1 MNKEKISVIIPVYNA
16 ELYLKECLDSIC
28 NNTYIDLEIILL
40 NDGSLDRSGKICDD
54 YAQKDA
60 RIKVFHKKN
69 QGVSATRNLGIK
81 YATGKYIAFIDSDDY
96 VEKNYFKS
104 LYENLKMND
113 TDLSVCRVAHKTK
126 NDISMESH
134 VSFILKLENITRTEI
149 ENFYYL
155 NKQYLLYG
163 PCNKIYR
170 KNIIVEH
177 EISFPE
183 DTSYGEDLLFNFEY
197 LKFCKSISFTE
208 ESRYIYNHNN
218 IASLSH
224 IYRENLYENG
234 IRLNNQIIKFSVEHG
249 LYGKEMQRYCSTRI
263 FDDAYNAIFLLW
275 DPKCTLT
282 AKQKRKRIRDIV
294 NSEELKEAIKYARLE
309 QYNKVYVN
317 LIKCKSVWGFYFIR
331 EIKRGK

>member
-113 TDLSVCRVAHKTK
+113 TDLSVCRVADKTK

-134 VSFILKLENITRTEI
+134 VSFILN
-149 ENFYYL
+149 
-155 NKQYLLYG
+155 
-163 PCNKIYR
+163 
-170 KNIIVEH
+170 
-177 EISFPE
+177 
-183 DTSYGEDLLFNFEY
+183 
-197 LKFCKSISFTE
+197 
-208 ESRYIYNHNN
+208 
-218 IASLSH
+218 
-224 IYRENLYENG
+224 
-234 IRLNNQIIKFSVEHG
+234 
-249 LYGKEMQRYCSTRI
+249 
-263 FDDAYNAIFLLW
+263 
-275 DPKCTLT
+275 
-282 AKQKRKRIRDIV
+282 
-294 NSEELKEAIKYARLE
+294 
-309 QYNKVYVN
+309 
-317 LIKCKSVWGFYFIR
+317 
-331 EIKRGK
+331 